1 MIVTTLSIGLSYQ
14 VSHKL
19 GDYCLKMY
27 KCSKFGVNEALI
39 NICYFLGGGYSGGRG
54 GGRGRGGGGRGGR
67 GGGGRG
73 GSKGSGYWT
82 NPQAEPFRK
91 LFVGGLSYET
101 TDDGLKEHFEKYGE
115 IVDHIVMKDPQSK
128 R

>member
-1 MIVTTLSIGLSYQ
+1 MHQIWRNDARTN
-14 VSHKL
+14 
-19 GDYCLKMY
+19 
-27 KCSKFGVNEALI
+27 F
-39 NICYFLGGGYSGGRG
+39 CYFLGGGYGGGRG

>member
-1 MIVTTLSIGLSYQ
+1 MFSSST
-14 VSHKL
+14 
-19 GDYCLKMY
+19 
-27 KCSKFGVNEALI
+27 
-39 NICYFLGGGYSGGRG
+39 GGGYG
-54 GGRGRGGGGRGGR
+54 GGGRGGGGRGGR
-67 GGGGRG
+67 GGRGGGRG
-73 GSKGSGYWT
+73 GRSGGSGYWT

-115 IVDHIVMKDPQSK
+115 IVDHIVMKDPNSK